1 MTRMRLYG
9 ASFLFNIAFYAVT
22 AAWSV
27 FGYTWLMASHPD
39 RLILFGRSWA
49 RVVIRML
56 RLICG
61 VDVHITGL
69 EHVPLRGPAL
79 IASVHQSA
87 FDTAIWMLL
96 PRPSYVLKKEL
107 LKVPLFGPLMRPSG
121 MIVVDRRAGARA
133 VRDLIRDGRRA
144 RDDGRQV
151 VIFPEGTR
159 ARPGA
164 PHNLQPGVA
173 ALAAA
178 MGVPVIPVVT
188 NSGEHWG
195 RNSFLKLPGVIR
207 IVVGAPLPANLS
219 RADLVRAIQASWR
232 ELEDKMAEPVDN
244 PVGDV
249 VAEFVSRTRESV

>member
-1 MTRMRLYG
+1 MHEPSAGMRLVRLFG
-9 ASFLFNIAFYAVT
+9 ASLLFNIAFYTVT
-22 AAWSV
+22 TAWSV
-27 FGYTWLMASHPD
+27 FGYTCLLTSKPD

-61 VDVHITGL
+61 IHVRITGL
-69 EHVPLRGPAL
+69 QHVPWDGPAL

-107 LKVPLFGPLMRPSG
+107 LRVPLFGALMRPSG

-133 VRDLIRDGRRA
+133 IRDLMRAGKRA
-144 RDDGRQV
+144 RDDG
-151 VIFPEGTR
+151 
-159 ARPGA
+159 ARPGE
-164 PHNLQPGVA
+164 PHIVQPGVA

-178 MGVPVIPVVT
+178 MGVPVIPVAT

-195 RNSFLKLPGVIR
+195 RKSFLKVPGLIS
-207 IVVGAPLPANLS
+207 IAIGSPLPANLP
-219 RADLVRAIQASWR
+219 RAELVKAIEAAWR
-232 ELEDKMAEPVDN
+232 ELEDKLIEPVDN

-249 VAEFVSRTRESV
+249 VAAFASRARATA

>member
-1 MTRMRLYG
+1 MTRVRIYL
-9 ASFLFNIAFYAVT
+9 ASLIFNIAFYAVT

-27 FGYTWLMASHPD
+27 FGYTCLMTSHPD

-56 RLICG
+56 RLFCG
-61 VDVHITGL
+61 IEVSVTGL
-69 EHVPLRGPAL
+69 EHVPRAGPAL
-79 IASVHQSA
+79 LASVHQSA

-96 PRPSYVLKKEL
+96 PRPSYVLKQEL

-133 VRDLIRDGRRA
+133 IRDLMRDGKRA
-144 RDDGRQV
+144 RDDARQV

-159 ARPGA
+159 AQPGA
-164 PHNLQPGVA
+164 PHVIQPGVA

-178 MGVPVIPVVT
+178 MSVPVIPVVT
-188 NSGEHWG
+188 NSGEFWG
-195 RNSFLKLPGVIR
+195 RKSFLKRPGVIR
-207 IVVGAPLPANLS
+207 IAVGAPLPAKLP
-219 RADLVRAIQASWR
+219 RAELVPALETAWR
-232 ELEDKMAEPVDN
+232 ELEIEMAKPVDN

-249 VAEFVSRTRESV
+249 VEIFASRAREPA

>member
-1 MTRMRLYG
+1 MKRMRLFG
-9 ASFLFNIAFYAVT
+9 ASLLFNIVFYAVT

-27 FGYTWLMASHPD
+27 FGYTCLMTSHPD

-49 RVVIRML
+49 RVIIRML
-56 RLICG
+56 RRICRI
-61 VDVHITGL
+61 DVHITGL
-69 EHVPLRGPAL
+69 EHVPQDGPAL

-133 VRDLIRDGRRA
+133 VRELIRDGRRA

-159 ARPGA
+159 AQPGA
-164 PHNLQPGVA
+164 PHVLQPGVA

-178 MGVPVIPVVT
+178 MGVPVIPVAT

-195 RNSFLKLPGVIR
+195 RNSFLKIPGLIR
-207 IVVGAPLPANLS
+207 IAIGPPLPARLS
-219 RADLVRAIQASWR
+219 RAQLLQAIENAWHDL
-232 ELEDKMAEPVDN
+232 EETLAEPVDK

-249 VAEFVSRTRESV
+249 VAAFVSRAKEPA